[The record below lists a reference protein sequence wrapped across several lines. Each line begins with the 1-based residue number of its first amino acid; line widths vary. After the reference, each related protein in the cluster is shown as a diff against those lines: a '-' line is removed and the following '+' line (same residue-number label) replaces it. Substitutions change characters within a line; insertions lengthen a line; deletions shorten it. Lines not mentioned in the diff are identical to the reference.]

1 MTKTLFGTALASF
14 GAMFCTALLIAA
26 SAGQQIGTFAQVA
39 ALA

>member
-14 GAMFCTALLIAA
+14 GAMLCTMLLIAA
-26 SAGQQIGTFAQVA
+26 SAGQHIN